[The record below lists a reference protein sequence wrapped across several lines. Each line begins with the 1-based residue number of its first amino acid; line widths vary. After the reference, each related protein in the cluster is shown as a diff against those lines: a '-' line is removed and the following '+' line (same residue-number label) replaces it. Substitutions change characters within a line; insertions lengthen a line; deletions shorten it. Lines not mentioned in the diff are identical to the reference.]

1 MRRRMALA
9 LHSVFLFSVMT
20 RVVYAADGFS
30 VDQFIGSP
38 LLILAAVL
46 VIDLVAFAYH
56 KIVR

>member
-1 MRRRMALA
+1 MALT
-9 LHSVFLFSVMT
+9 LRLVFLFSATT
-20 RVVYAADGFS
+20 RVAYAADGFS

-56 KIVR
+56 KMRK